1 MAAREP
7 SARGARLMAGARDAL
22 PLRVAVLGGGEI
34 GAGWAAL
41 FASHGVPV
49 CIADPDAAALE
60 RARAALR
67 IARELGVGNAGTAVG
82 ELTRV
87 SESARAVRDVEWV
100 VESLPERL
108 ETKRAVLASLAG
120 SLPPRA
126 VVASSSSSITARE
139 LAWGRPFGARLVLA
153 HPLQPVYAVPVVEL
167 GGWAESAPWV
177 LERAAAVLRALG
189 REPVVVRGEVPGLVA
204 NRLTAALLRE
214 AVDLIARGAIS
225 AGELDVLVARGLAP
239 GWSVAG
245 ALGVEAIGAG
255 SEGLAGLV
263 ERMAEPLATLWRSLA
278 SWHALDDVHRAALVE
293 AARAIPAAPLGAPAD
308 AKAWAESLARV
319 ERVGRGKA
327 SHVGPLRIPDAAIE

>member
-1 MAAREP
+1 MATREP
-7 SARGARLMAGARDAL
+7 RASGARLMAGPRDAL
-22 PLRVAVLGGGEI
+22 PCRVAVLGGGEI

-41 FASHGVPV
+41 FAAHGVPV
-49 CIADPDAAALE
+49 CVADPDATALE

-67 IARELGVGNAGTAVG
+67 TALELGVGSDCSAAG

-87 SESARAVRDVEWV
+87 SQAARAVREVEWV

-108 ETKRAVLASLAG
+108 ETKRAVLASLDG

-139 LAWGRPFGARLVLA
+139 LAWGRPFGTRVVLT

-177 LERAAAVLRALG
+177 LERAGAVLRALG
-189 REPVVVRGEVPGLVA
+189 RTPIMVRGEVPGLVA

-214 AVDLIARGAIS
+214 AVDLIARGAIT

-255 SEGLAGLV
+255 SEGLAGFV
-263 ERMAEPLATLWRSLA
+263 ERMAEPLAALWRGLA
-278 SWHALDDVHRAALVE
+278 SWHALDAARRAALVE
-293 AARAIPAAPLGAPAD
+293 AARAIPDRALGAPAD

-319 ERVGRGKA
+319 ERVGRGGA
-327 SHVGPLRIPDAAIE
+327 